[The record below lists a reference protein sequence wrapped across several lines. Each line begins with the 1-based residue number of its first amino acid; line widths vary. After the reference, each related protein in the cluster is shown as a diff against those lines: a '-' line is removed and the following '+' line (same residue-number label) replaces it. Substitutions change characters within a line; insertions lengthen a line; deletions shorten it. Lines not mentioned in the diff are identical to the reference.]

1 MSVILF
7 ILQRI
12 FMTNIILSNNEYD
25 ASIACLLMSAVK
37 KRREKTRKKEKKEER
52 KKSFIYCH

>member
-1 MSVILF
+1 MCVMLF

-25 ASIACLLMSAVK
+25 VNIACLLMSSVK
-37 KRREKTRKKEKKEER
+37 K
-52 KKSFIYCH
+52 